1 MPIGQHLSATTK
13 WRSFTA
19 RLDRLGIQRL
29 QPADLFDAWMFAE
42 ADATLAI
49 ATWRAAPS
57 EEKGDAYAAYVAALD
72 RETQAARVLALRL
85 SFA

>member
-1 MPIGQHLSATTK
+1 MPISRHLRATTK
-13 WRSFTA
+13 CRSFTA

-49 ATWRAAPS
+49 AAWRAAPS
-57 EEKGDAYAAYVAALD
+57 EEKGDAYVAYVAALD

>member
-1 MPIGQHLSATTK
+1 MPTSQNHIATTN
-13 WRSFTA
+13 RSVTE
-19 RLDRLGIQRL
+19 RLDRLSFRRL

-49 ATWRAAPS
+49 AAWEAAPA

-72 RETQAARVLALRL
+72 RETAAAHLLAAVMIR
-85 SFA
+85 